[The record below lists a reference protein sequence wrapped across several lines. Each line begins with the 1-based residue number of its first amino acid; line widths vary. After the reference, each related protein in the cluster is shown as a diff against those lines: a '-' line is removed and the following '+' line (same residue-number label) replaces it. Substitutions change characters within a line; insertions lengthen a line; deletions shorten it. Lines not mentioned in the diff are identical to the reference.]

1 MLICKWAA
9 EYSEPGIPIFDCKFS
24 KNGEYAW
31 SSDGDGVK
39 IRDSNHDFLQ
49 SLTLPTIDAKK
60 LIFDKNENILHVLT
74 NEAEIVYPHMKQMEH
89 E

>member
-1 MLICKWAA
+1 MLDLANGQA
-9 EYSEPGIPIFDCKFS
+9 VEYSEPGIPIFDCKFS

-49 SLTLPTIDAKK
+49 SLTLPNSINAEK
-60 LIFDKNENILHVLT
+60 LIFDKTENILHT
-74 NEAEIVYPHMKQMEH
+74 H
-89 E
+89 